1 MAVNTVLPNAT
12 ATGASLYTISGGSG
26 TVNAALS
33 DGNDATFIQK
43 LSTVVGPADTILDF
57 AAPTLSASERVKQ
70 VRLRA
75 RVSTPNDTGRLNI
88 YLGAL
93 IDRKNYFYSGL
104 AIRGSNTSP
113 TTFTGPYFTSAPD
126 GSEWT
131 QTNINNLRVKCTE
144 YKDSGDRGKFYELFV
159 DVDIVTKPSVGVVS
173 APVGGV
179 STTTPDI
186 TWTYVDTVDNSTQ
199 DYAEIKVFDSGQYNA
214 AGFNIATTTTTPIWT
229 SGQVATTEL
238 TSVVGALLTP
248 ATYRCFVRVA
258 KDINGEP
265 FWSDWNYGEFTVNYT
280 TQPVPTM
287 AVAWSASLGRA
298 AFTITGNSLSGG
310 LTSQYHQVQRS
321 DDEGVNYD
329 YIRNGEEITLNASNQ
344 GIIDDYEAPRGITA
358 YYRARAVG
366 VDSNSIEYPSGWSV
380 IQQVLITNDSTW
392 WFKCIEDS
400 DLNLGSV
407 RVLKE
412 LDVQVDEPNTIFRPL
427 GSNYPIIVA
436 GPLQGEDGAYN
447 IKTVTE
453 SEWDSIYPL
462 VTHQGKLLIQDPFG
476 NQKYV
481 RITDRKWTAETQ
493 SGNIYRDITLN
504 YVEVEE

>member
-1 MAVNTVLPNAT
+1 MAVTTVTPNAT
-12 ATGASLYTISGGSG
+12 ATGASLYTISGGSA

-104 AIRGSNTSP
+104 AIRGTNTSP

-159 DVDIVTKPSVGVVS
+159 DVDVVTKPSVGVVS
-173 APVGGV
+173 APVGGT

-186 TWTYVDTVDNSTQ
+186 TWTYVDTIDNSTQ
-199 DYAEIKVFDSGQYNA
+199 DYAEIKVFSSGQYNA
-214 AGFNIATTTTTPIWT
+214 AGFNITTTTTTPIWT
-229 SGQVATTEL
+229 SGEVATTEL

-248 ATYRCFVRVA
+248 ETYRCFVRVA

-265 FWSDWNYGEFTVNYT
+265 FWSDWN
-280 TQPVPTM
+280 
-287 AVAWSASLGRA
+287 
-298 AFTITGNSLSGG
+298 
-310 LTSQYHQVQRS
+310 RS
-321 DDEGVNYD
+321 
-329 YIRNGEEITLNASNQ
+329 
-344 GIIDDYEAPRGITA
+344 
-358 YYRARAVG
+358 
-366 VDSNSIEYPSGWSV
+366 
-380 IQQVLITNDSTW
+380 
-392 WFKCIEDS
+392 
-400 DLNLGSV
+400 
-407 RVLKE
+407 
-412 LDVQVDEPNTIFRPL
+412 RP
-427 GSNYPIIVA
+427 
-436 GPLQGEDGAYN
+436 E
-447 IKTVTE
+447 
-453 SEWDSIYPL
+453 
-462 VTHQGKLLIQDPFG
+462 
-476 NQKYV
+476 
-481 RITDRKWTAETQ
+481 
-493 SGNIYRDITLN
+493 
-504 YVEVEE
+504 